1 MHASDFLVKPGEA
14 LNTAVARA
22 INAEYL
28 GDETRIVRRSADIAR
43 LDAADAQRVRT
54 GAQDLVNDVRSARRA
69 QSGLDAFLREY
80 DLGSKEGVVLMC
92 LAEALLRIPDSNT
105 ADKLIAEK
113 ISAGDW
119 AGRVGDSSSLFVNA
133 STWGLMLTGRIVLPE
148 EEHTRDPASFLA
160 RLVARIGE
168 PVVRTALRQAM
179 RILGAQFVMGRNIE
193 EAIRRAR
200 DADNRAYRHS
210 FDMLGEGALTQAGA
224 EKYFTAYRNAIEA
237 VAGGYPDAAGP
248 DRASI
253 SVKLSALHPRYE
265 RAQRERVHREL
276 TPRIIELAEIAA
288 QRGVA
293 LTIDAE
299 ESERLELS
307 LEIIAAVMQARQL
320 HGWEGFGLAMQAYQ
334 RRALDVVDWL
344 VALAQQTRRRLN
356 VRLVKGAYWDSE
368 IKRGQE
374 RGLDG
379 YPVFTRKV
387 NTDVSYLACARKLF
401 GSDPNLIYPQFA
413 THNAHTVAYVLTLAR
428 QSPARA
434 FEFQRLHG
442 MGEELYAQIVEG
454 NTRRAPCRV
463 YAPVGSHEELL
474 PYLVR
479 RLLENGANTSFV
491 NRIVDE
497 RLPAAEVARDPID
510 EVDKLE
516 QIPHPRIVAPRHM
529 FGAERMN
536 SGGLNLADP
545 QVLESFRSEAASAI
559 ERSFSAAPLVARRR
573 SSGPARVQTNPANS
587 EDRVGGVSDAG
598 DKDVAAALNN
608 AAAAQAD
615 WDATDASIRAA
626 ALRKCADMFEAR
638 RADLMT
644 LCMREAGK
652 TVNDA
657 LAEVREAVDFL
668 RYYAADGQRQ
678 FGARTVLPGP
688 TGESN
693 ELALHGRGVF
703 ACISPWNFPLAIFTG
718 QVSAALAAGNSVIAK
733 PAEQTPLIATLA
745 VQMLHESGIPAEV
758 LSLLPGD
765 GATVG
770 KALLADERVAG
781 VAFTGS
787 NDTAQII
794 NRQLAAR
801 SGAIATLIAETGG
814 QNVMLVDS
822 SALPEQVVLDAVGS
836 AFNSAGQ
843 RCSALRVLLVQ
854 EDIADRVIELLRGYM
869 DELIVGDPALL
880 ATDVGPVIDADARK
894 MLEDHL
900 ARMQGVA
907 RWVHRS
913 PIQKSVAQGGFFFAP
928 AALEIDSLTTL
939 QREVFGPVMHVLR
952 YRARDLDQVLDSVNA
967 LGFGLTL
974 GVHTRI
980 ESTARRI
987 AARAR
992 VGNVYVNRNMVGA
1005 VVGVQP
1011 FGGCGLSGTGP
1022 KAGGPHYL
1030 ARFATERTITINTA
1044 AVGGNTSLLA
1054 MESN

>member
-1 MHASDFLVKPGEA
+1 MNSTDFLVKQGEA
-14 LNTAVARA
+14 LNTPVALA
-22 INAEYL
+22 INADYL
-28 GDETRIVRRSADIAR
+28 SEETRLVRRCADIAR
-43 LDAADAQRVRT
+43 LDTADAQRVRT
-54 GAQDLVNDVRSARRA
+54 AAHDLVNDVRSARQA

-92 LAEALLRIPDSNT
+92 LAEALLRIPDSVT

-113 ISAGDW
+113 ISEGDW
-119 AGRVGDSSSLFVNA
+119 AGRVGDSQSLFVNA

-148 EEHTRDPASFLA
+148 EEHTRDPASFLS

-200 DADNRAYRHS
+200 DVDNRAYRHS

-224 EKYFTAYRNAIEA
+224 EKYFSAYRHAIEA
-237 VAGGYPDAAGP
+237 VANGYPDSAGP

-276 TPRIIELAEIAA
+276 TPRIIQLAELAA
-288 QRGVA
+288 QRGVS

-307 LEIIAAVMQARQL
+307 LEIIAAVMNARQL
-320 HGWEGFGLAMQAYQ
+320 HGWEGLGLALQAYQ
-334 RRALDVVDWL
+334 RRALAVVDWL
-344 VALAQQTRRRLN
+344 DELTRQTRRRLN

-374 RGLDG
+374 RGLDS

-401 GSDPNLIYPQFA
+401 ACDPNLIYPQFA
-413 THNAHTVAYVLTLAR
+413 THNAHTVAYVLTLAK

-454 NTRRAPCRV
+454 GARRAPCRV

-497 RLPAAEVARDPID
+497 RLPAAEVAKDPID
-510 EVDKLE
+510 EVDKLT
-516 QIPHPRIVAPRHM
+516 QVPHPRIWAPRDL
-529 FGAERMN
+529 FGAERAN
-536 SGGLNLADP
+536 SRGLNLADP
-545 QVLESFRSEAASAI
+545 QVLEDFRTEAGGAI
-559 ERSFSAAPLVARRR
+559 ERRYSAAPLIARRR
-573 SSGPARVQTNPANS
+573 SSGESRAQANPANAA
-587 EDRVGGVSDAG
+587 DIVGNVADAN

-608 AAAAQAD
+608 AAASQPD
-615 WDATDASIRAA
+615 WDATPAAVRAD
-626 ALRKCADMFEAR
+626 ALRKAADNFETRHAE
-638 RADLMT
+638 LMT

-668 RYYAADGQRQ
+668 RYYAADAQRQ

-718 QVSAALAAGNSVIAK
+718 QVSAALAAGNAVIAK
-733 PAEQTPLIATLA
+733 PAEQTPLIAQLA
-745 VQMLHESGIPAEV
+745 VQILHDSGIPPEV

-770 KALLADERVAG
+770 KVLLADERVAG

-787 NDTAQII
+787 NQTAQII

-801 SGAIATLIAETGG
+801 SGAIAALIAETGG

-854 EDIADRVIELLRGYM
+854 EDIADRVIELLRGFM

-880 ATDVGPVIDADARK
+880 ATDVGPVIDADARS

-900 ARMQGVA
+900 KRMQGIA
-907 RWVHRS
+907 RWVHRT
-913 PIQKSVAQGGFFFAP
+913 PIQKSVAQNGFFFAP
-928 AALEIDSLTTL
+928 AAVEIDSLSTL
-939 QREVFGPVMHVLR
+939 HREIFGPVMHVLR
-952 YRARDLDQVLDSVNA
+952 YRARDLDQVIDSVNG

-974 GVHTRI
+974 GVHTRV

-987 AARAR
+987 AERAR

-1030 ARFATERTITINTA
+1030 ARFSTERTITINTA

-1054 MESN
+1054 MEST